1 MKLKKIKS
9 TKTRDIYDVPTSYHD
24 YLLIRYEDEIN
35 NDIIEKWAE
44 LIDSPFG
51 QLSNSDVEGKDFYWS
66 EGLKKLLEKKGIKV
80 PGPIETALVNPF
92 CYTTDLGVSHSSEL
106 CGVKQSAEFKD
117 HCHTQYKLNMIPIV
131 YSVSGYLCDQMWKE
145 YRRGKRVFG
154 ETLIPPNKRLLF
166 EGEKLPNPVVVAMD
180 KNSNG
185 RHNNSLTYYER
196 VKIISEL
203 TADEEEAI
211 QIAKALDEAVMYYY
225 KRAVNYARKYG
236 DIIIANTKFEFGILP
251 DTEDDPNRIMI
262 ANEILT
268 PESTTFWFLE
278 DYKLGE
284 SPESRADGLY
294 DRLFW
299 ERICT
304 D

>member
-9 TKTRDIYDVPTSYHD
+9 TKTRDIYDVPTSCHD
-24 YLLIRYEDEIN
+24 YLLIRYNDETD
-35 NDIIEKWAE
+35 NDIAEKWAE
-44 LIDSPFG
+44 LIDSPFSRI
-51 QLSNSDVEGKDFYWS
+51 SNSDVEGKDFYWA

-92 CYTTDLGVSHSSEL
+92 CHTMDLGVSHLGEL
-106 CGVKQSAEFKD
+106 CSVKQKTEFKD

-131 YSVSGYLCDQMWKE
+131 YSVSGYLCDQMWTE
-145 YRRGKRVFG
+145 YKRGKRVFG
-154 ETLIPPNKRLLF
+154 GTIIPPNDRLLL
-166 EGEKLPNPVVVAMD
+166 EGEKLPKPVVVAMD
-180 KNSNG
+180 KNSKG

-203 TADEEEAI
+203 TADEEEAVCI
-211 QIAKALDEAVMYYY
+211 TKALDEAAMYYY
-225 KRAVNYARKYG
+225 IRAVNYARKHG

-251 DTEDDPNRIMI
+251 DAEDDPNRIML

-268 PESTTFWFLE
+268 PESTTFWYLE
-278 DYKLGE
+278 EYKLGE
-284 SPESRADGLY
+284 PQEPRTDGLY

-299 ERICT
+299 EQICA